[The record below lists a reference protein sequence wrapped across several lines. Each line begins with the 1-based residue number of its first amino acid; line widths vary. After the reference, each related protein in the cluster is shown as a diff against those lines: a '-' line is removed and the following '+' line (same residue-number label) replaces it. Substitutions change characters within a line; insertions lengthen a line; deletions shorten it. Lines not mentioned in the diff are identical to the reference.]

1 MHNESQD
8 LTNFIPPSIEE
19 LKTKS
24 KVLNYWFPSTFH
36 GLDNVDGNRPA
47 LYVGNHTLMGHDVPP
62 LVLGLYTQ
70 KNIYLRGVADR
81 VHFRIPIWKTLVKKF
96 GGFEGTRPSIHELM
110 VHRKHILIYPGGG
123 REVMKN
129 KGEAYQLFWKNR
141 FGFIELALEHGYDII
156 PFAGVGG
163 EEMLDLKYDSND
175 FRKSLLG
182 KGLARFGLMK
192 YMRNGEGFVPL
203 ATGFLGLP
211 FVPRRQALDY
221 IFCPRIETKHIPKD
235 QFESV
240 KVELRQQVAEA
251 IQRALVDR
259 NVLPKCH

>member
-1 MHNESQD
+1 MSHKSTD
-8 LTNFIPPSIEE
+8 LTNFIPPSVNKI
-19 LKTKS
+19 KKQA
-24 KVLNYWFPSTFH
+24 KALNFWFPTTFH
-36 GLDNVDGNRPA
+36 GLENVDEKQPA

-62 LVLGLYTQ
+62 LVLGLYFQ

-81 VHFRIPIWKTLVKKF
+81 VHFRVPIWKNLVQQF
-96 GGFEGTRPSIHELM
+96 GGFEGTRSAIHQLM
-110 VHRKHILIYPGGG
+110 THRKHILIYPGGG

-129 KGEAYQLFWKNR
+129 KGEAYQLIWKNR

-156 PFAGVGG
+156 PFAAVGG

-182 KGLARFGLMK
+182 KGLTRVGLMK
-192 YMRNGEGFVPL
+192 YMRNGEGFVPF

-221 IFCPRIETKHIPKD
+221 IFCPRIETKHIAKD
-235 QFESV
+235 QFEDV
-240 KVELRQQVAEA
+240 KVELRQQVADA
-251 IQRALVDR
+251 IEGALR
-259 NVLPKCH
+259 EYGKR